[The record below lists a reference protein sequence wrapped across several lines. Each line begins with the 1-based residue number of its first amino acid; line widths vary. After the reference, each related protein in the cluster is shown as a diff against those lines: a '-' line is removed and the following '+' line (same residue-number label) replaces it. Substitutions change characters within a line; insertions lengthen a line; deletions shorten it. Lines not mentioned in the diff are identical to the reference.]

1 MATID
6 NRVVKVDLDNAN
18 FQAKVV
24 QTLGS
29 IQQLA
34 SGMSK
39 TSEIKLDTVT
49 QGVETMN
56 KAFSVGGIAA
66 IAGVTRLTNS
76 VIDAGDKR
84 SVINWNNSN
93 INRGV
98 NIAIILQYGH
108 GTRNGGWVES
118 RDYINPAIDEVFKGF
133 ADALWVEITKP

>member
-49 QGVETMN
+49 EGVETMN
-56 KAFSVGGIAA
+56 
-66 IAGVTRLTNS
+66 
-76 VIDAGDKR
+76 
-84 SVINWNNSN
+84 
-93 INRGV
+93 
-98 NIAIILQYGH
+98 
-108 GTRNGGWVES
+108 
-118 RDYINPAIDEVFKGF
+118 
-133 ADALWVEITKP
+133 

>member
-49 QGVETMN
+49 EGVETMN

-66 IAGVTRLTNS
+66 IAV
-76 VIDAGDKR
+76 
-84 SVINWNNSN
+84 
-93 INRGV
+93 
-98 NIAIILQYGH
+98 
-108 GTRNGGWVES
+108 
-118 RDYINPAIDEVFKGF
+118 
-133 ADALWVEITKP
+133 